1 MHPSIVRSR
10 GRFLF
15 GLTSSSHYS
24 SRAALPS
31 LTYPQHC
38 FHGYHHQVSAPSYVL
53 VVYRYTQPTTS
64 PLCPAMYRR
73 RISRTTFMRP
83 ALPLSH
89 MICGSLSTARHS
101 PTRHPCAGACP
112 VSRRPDSLQACP
124 STDTRPPSRVPH
136 GLLSCRRTAD
146 SRARRLT

>member
-1 MHPSIVRSR
+1 MFAQGAASFLALLVRRITLVGPLS
-10 GRFLF
+10 L
-15 GLTSSSHYS
+15 L
-24 SRAALPS
+24 LPIRSTAFMATITKS
-31 LTYPQHC
+31 LLHLMW
-38 FHGYHHQVSAPSYVL
+38 L

-112 VSRRPDSLQACP
+112 VSPRPDSLQACP